1 LRYPT
6 ECVLDSSYR
15 EKGIERL
22 VSDYEP
28 TNKEKQINESEFLIM
43 NQQIK
48 KNRSMMMMSSNTF

>member
-28 TNKEKQINESEFLIM
+28 TNKEKQINDDDEFKYFLK
-43 NQQIK
+43 QVY
-48 KNRSMMMMSSNTF
+48 